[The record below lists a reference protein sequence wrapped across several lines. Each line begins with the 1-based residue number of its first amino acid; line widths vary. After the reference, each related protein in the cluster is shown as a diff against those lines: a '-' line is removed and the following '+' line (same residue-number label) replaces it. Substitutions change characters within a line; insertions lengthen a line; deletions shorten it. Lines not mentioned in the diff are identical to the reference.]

1 MPKYKRSFSVLK
13 IFLPEL
19 SKLNKNIPDYSEQR
33 LHQLSL
39 KLVMTEIPFT
49 KSIKPTIRMA
59 ILKIRPCFTKICIH
73 IKIRKYFLSSLFY
86 LNIYI

>member
-1 MPKYKRSFSVLK
+1 MPKYKRSFGVLK

-33 LHQLSL
+33 LYQLSL
-39 KLVMTEIPFT
+39 KLIMTKITFI

-59 ILKIRPCFTKICIH
+59 
-73 IKIRKYFLSSLFY
+73 FL
-86 LNIYI
+86 I